1 MNKIKTLFL
10 FITLISLFSCGSR
23 KALTGASPV
32 EDAAVARV
40 VEQHYA
46 KEADFE
52 TLQARVKVQFQNAE
66 QNQSLT
72 VSYRMEKDET
82 IWLSASVLGFP
93 LAKVMI
99 TPDSVKYY
107 EKIGGTYFDG
117 DFEFLSQLLGTPLDF
132 QKVQNLLI
140 GQTIYDLRD
149 ERYRLTESER
159 GYQLEPAAEDFLKR
173 MFLLDTKNFR
183 AVAQQISQEGAARSV
198 TVTYPEYQEVQGKV
212 FPKQIKIVA
221 NDGGNNTQI
230 DMEFRSVEFNVP
242 VSFPFDIPSGYD
254 EITLE

>member
-1 MNKIKTLFL
+1 MSKIKAAFLLFTV
-10 FITLISLFSCGSR
+10 ITLASCGSR
-23 KALTGASPV
+23 KALTGSSPV

-40 VEQHYA
+40 VAQHYSN
-46 KEADFE
+46 EADFE
-52 TLQARVKVQFQNAE
+52 TLQARLKVQFQNAE

-72 VSYRMEKDET
+72 VSYRMKKDDT
-82 IWLSASVLGFP
+82 IWLSASVIGFP
-93 LAKVMI
+93 LAKVLI
-99 TPDSVKYY
+99 TPHSVKYY

-140 GQTIYDLRD
+140 GQTIYDLRN

-159 GYQLEPAAEDFLKR
+159 GYQLEPAAEDLLKR

-183 AVAQQISQEGAARSV
+183 ALAQQISQKEAARSV
-198 TVTYPEYQEVQGKV
+198 TVTYPEYQEVQGRI

-221 NDGGNNTQI
+221 NDAGNNTQI

-242 VSFPFDIPSGYD
+242 VNFPFDIPSGFD